1 MQPVLGEAKPTA
13 QSARAH
19 HQLMSLLL
27 LLLLLLL
34 HDDDVTSRRG
44 DRLGKFLEIP
54 TSDASAAEMQRCHL
68 ASKICLIHNT
78 ISHSFSKNEKTL
90 V

>member
-19 HQLMSLLL
+19 HQLMS
-27 LLLLLLL
+27 LLLLLL

-54 TSDASAAEMQRCHL
+54 TSDASAAKMQRCHL
-68 ASKICLIHNT
+68 ASTCDSTRIFLTFVAKYFILA
-78 ISHSFSKNEKTL
+78 K
-90 V
+90 